1 MDTHLEMVVAH
12 VDKVVL
18 FVEMLVVLVH
28 ALVVDIVDV
37 DIVDVDTVV
46 KLFVGDHMHV
56 VMVAVYDCCSGAV
69 VCWFI
74 GTCVFGS
81 VMRVVNCKFA
91 LF

>member
-1 MDTHLEMVVAH
+1 MDTHLEMVVAL
-12 VDKVVL
+12 VGKVVF

-37 DIVDVDTVV
+37 GTVV

-56 VMVAVYDCCSGAV
+56 VMGAVYDCCSGAV

-81 VMRVVNCKFA
+81 IMRVVNCRFS

>member
-1 MDTHLEMVVAH
+1 MDTHLEMVVAL

-28 ALVVDIVDV
+28 ALVVDVG
-37 DIVDVDTVV
+37 TVV

-74 GTCVFGS
+74 GTCVFGCLCS
-81 VMRVVNCKFA
+81 IDCNEGGK
-91 LF
+91 L